1 MNFWNVYHRTT
12 KIVLGTFQV
21 GTERPIIGKHTRH
34 RLDEFKKSIYRAYLN
49 HHTVQVTSFGGAG
62 TSMLCR
68 FLERNG
74 ADLPRTIAPNNVE
87 KDWAPWKHMRTPPL
101 EEWVPNDFRAIYVV
115 SDPRNAVVSVFR
127 RGYQYAH
134 VQRIDGDVERF
145 HPGMDLSE
153 YLNLGTDLFQ
163 LEDHFEQ
170 WTQCK
175 RDYPIL
181 IVKYDHLWD
190 RIGEI
195 VEFAGLPEHIKHDF
209 PERRARSSDW
219 RDLPDQSRES
229 IGNLHG
235 NLAVRIDKFPDLQ
248 VM

>member
-1 MNFWNVYHRTT
+1 MNLWNSYHRAVKT
-12 KIVLGTFQV
+12 ILGTFQV
-21 GTERPIIGKHTRH
+21 GAEHTVLEESARY
-34 RLDEFKKSIYRAYLN
+34 RLDELKKSLYRKHLSN
-49 HHTVQVTSFGGAG
+49 HTIQVTSFGGAG

-87 KDWAPWKHMRTPPL
+87 KDWAPWKHMRTPPP
-101 EEWVPNDFRAIYVV
+101 EQWVPNDFRAIYVV

-145 HPGMDLSE
+145 HPSMDLSE
-153 YLNLGTDLFQ
+153 YLNLGTDPFQ

-170 WTQCK
+170 WIQCN

-190 RIGEI
+190 RIGKI
-195 VEFAGLPEHIKHDF
+195 VEFAGLPEHAKHDF

-219 RDLPDQSRES
+219 RTLPECDRTK
-229 IGNLHG
+229 LDALLG
-235 NLAVRIDKFPDLQ
+235 NLAGRIRVLSSLQ
-248 VM
+248 IR

>member
-1 MNFWNVYHRTT
+1 MHLWNVYHRAS
-12 KIVLGTFQV
+12 KILLGTFQV
-21 GTERPIIGKHTRH
+21 GAERPMIGRCTRH
-34 RLDEFKKSIYRAYLN
+34 RLDEFTKSIYRAYLN

-74 ADLPRTIAPNNVE
+74 ADLPRTVAPNNVE
-87 KDWAPWKHMRTPPL
+87 KDWAPWKHMRTPPPDQ
-101 EEWVPNDFRAIYVV
+101 WVPDDFRAIYVV

-134 VQRIDGDVERF
+134 AQRIDGAVEQF
-145 HPGMDLSE
+145 YPSMDLSE
-153 YLNLGTDLFQ
+153 YLTLGTDPFR

-170 WTQCK
+170 WTKCN

-181 IVKYDHLWD
+181 IVKYDRLWD
-190 RIGEI
+190 RIEKI
-195 VEFAGLPEHIKHDF
+195 VEFAGLSDDVKHDF

-219 RDLPDQSRES
+219 QDLPEPEKT
-229 IGNLHG
+229 
-235 NLAVRIDKFPDLQ
+235 RIDDLLGPLARKIRSLPPLEE
-248 VM
+248 V